1 MALIQGRIPVPAA
14 LAKHSVQVEDSGEW
28 LDKVLWDE
36 QTYLDNATTLLT
48 FFTGL
53 PASIEAGNLDQAGM
67 VGGNRLFV
75 IRQIAVGFRTALF
88 TDIDQL
94 IRNGVLRLFIGAKD
108 YGEWIISK
116 LPQAGGV
123 SGFVDTTN
131 NATISLANNGHPDP
145 RSGYTLT
152 RPLLIGPQTNFRV
165 VCEWPVA
172 QNISAN
178 VVVRVFLKGELG
190 RFIQ

>member
-1 MALIQGRIPVPAA
+1 MAVIGGRIPVPAV

-28 LDKVLWDE
+28 LDKVLWDT
-36 QTYLDNATTLLT
+36 QLYTDNATTQLT

-53 PASIEAGNLDQAGM
+53 PATIEAGNLDQAGM

-75 IRQIAVGFRTALF
+75 IRQLAVGFRSNAAFDLT
-88 TDIDQL
+88 QL
-94 IRNGVLRLFIGAKD
+94 ARNGVLRLFIGAKD

-116 LPQAGGV
+116 LPQAGGIQGAV
-123 SGFVDTTN
+123 ATTN
-131 NATISLANNGHPDP
+131 AATVQLANHGRPDP
-145 RSGYTLT
+145 RCGYTLT

-178 VVVRVFLKGELG
+178 VNVRVFLKGELG